1 MTIRIVLA
9 GGGHAHLAVLADWIG
24 APPEGTERWLVT
36 SHRRTAY
43 SGMLPGWIAGDY
55 PAEALTI
62 DLEPL
67 ARLAGARLVTA
78 DVVGLDPERHLL
90 ELSTGVRLG
99 FDLLSLAT
107 GGESDISHLAA
118 LGDRLLPVRPVLPF
132 MARWE
137 SFVAGRDGRAATRVA
152 VVGGG
157 AAGVELA
164 LAASRSMRRRFG
176 GNAEVVLVT
185 PRDTLLAG
193 HSEAVRR
200 RARDVLR
207 ARGIAI
213 HEGHAAG
220 APDGLILP
228 DGTAIACDA
237 VIAATGSR
245 PPDWIADTSLT
256 VREGGF
262 VAVSSDLRS
271 VSHPDVFAAGDIVSR
286 CDRRVERSGVHA
298 VKAGP
303 VIAANLRATLAGAP
317 MRDYIPRPRTLY
329 LLATGDKRAILSW
342 GRLTAGGHLVWRLK
356 DWIDRRFVERY
367 VRLGRF
373 RT

>member
-1 MTIRIVLA
+1 MTTRMVLA

-36 SHRRTAY
+36 SHRQTAY

-67 ARLAGARLVTA
+67 ARLAGARLVIA
-78 DVVGLDPERHLL
+78 DVVGIDPERHLL
-90 ELSTGVRLG
+90 ELSTGASLG

-118 LGDRLLPVRPVLPF
+118 LGDRLLPVRPVLSFMTRWEAF
-132 MARWE
+132 MAGQDR
-137 SFVAGRDGRAATRVA
+137 RAPTRVA

-164 LAASRSMRRRFG
+164 LAAAWSVRRHLG
-176 GNAEVVLVT
+176 GNNEVVLVT
-185 PRDTLLAG
+185 PRDALLAD

-200 RARDVLR
+200 RARDVLST
-207 ARGIAI
+207 RGIAI

-220 APDGLILP
+220 APDGLTLP
-228 DGTAIACDA
+228 DGTALACDA

-245 PPDWIADTSLT
+245 PPDWIAGTGLT

-262 VAVSSDLRS
+262 VAVDSNLRC
-271 VSHPDVFAAGDIVSR
+271 VSHPDIFAAGDIVSR

-329 LLATGDKRAILSW
+329 LLATSDKRAILSW

-356 DWIDRRFVERY
+356 DWIDRRFVQRY
-367 VRLGRF
+367 AGFARLRS
-373 RT
+373 

>member
-36 SHRRTAY
+36 SHRQTAY

-67 ARLAGARLVTA
+67 ARLAGARLVIA

-107 GGESDISHLAA
+107 GGESDVSHLAA

-137 SFVAGRDGRAATRVA
+137 AFVAGRQGRTLTRVA

-157 AAGVELA
+157 AAGVELS
-164 LAASRSMRRRFG
+164 LAAERSLRRQIG
-176 GNAEVVLVT
+176 GTTKVILVA
-185 PRDTLLAG
+185 PRDALLAG

-200 RARDVLR
+200 RAGDVLR
-207 ARGIAI
+207 ARGIAF

-220 APDGLILP
+220 APNGLMLP
-228 DGTAIACDA
+228 DGTMLACDA

-245 PPDWIADTSLT
+245 PPDWIAETGLA

-262 VAVSSDLRS
+262 VAVGSDLRS
-271 VSHPDVFAAGDIVSR
+271 VSHPDIFAAGDIVSR
-286 CDRRVERSGVHA
+286 SDRRVERSGVHA

-303 VIAANLRATLAGAP
+303 VIAANLKAALAGTP
-317 MRDYIPRPRTLY
+317 MHDYIPRRRTLY

-342 GRLTAGGHLVWRLK
+342 GKLTAGGHLVWRLK

-367 VRLGRF
+367 AGFGQF
-373 RT
+373 RS